1 MIWHTN
7 CTRGRRVVDAQ
18 LVQCETPEAPIDVA
32 EGPNVLLVEDDLG
45 LAAMLLDALTARG
58 YRLCH
63 AADASEADAVLAHFQ
78 PELVIV
84 DLMLPDKNGLILC
97 SDLKARTSA
106 PVIICSATKRK
117 DDAVL
122 GFKLGADDFVAK
134 PFAVDEL
141 EARMRRALTQAA
153 SPATARPASATA
165 VQHIG
170 DLVIDRTRCQ
180 ATLGQSV
187 VPLTPTEFR
196 LLCQLAD
203 RPSEVL
209 SRQELV
215 ENVWGYHDAAV
226 VRSLDVHMRR
236 LRGKLSATAARG
248 PRVTTRRGFGYQLVE
263 SANDGVGA

>member
-1 MIWHTN
+1 
-7 CTRGRRVVDAQ
+7 VDAELAQ
-18 LVQCETPEAPIDVA
+18 RETPEAQLGCRA

-45 LAAMLLDALTARG
+45 LAAMLFDALSARG

-63 AADASEADAVLAHFQ
+63 ATDASEADAVLAHVQ

-97 SDLKARTSA
+97 SELKERTGA

-122 GFKLGADDFVAK
+122 GFKLGADDFIAK
-134 PFAVDEL
+134 PFSVDEL
-141 EARMRRALTQAA
+141 EARMRRALAQAR
-153 SPATARPASATA
+153 SRTPSAAA

-170 DLVIDRTRCQ
+170 ELAIDRTRCQ
-180 ATLGQSV
+180 ATFGEGI

-209 SRQELV
+209 SRHELV
-215 ENVWGYHDAAV
+215 ENVWGYHDAGV

-236 LRGKLSATAARG
+236 LRTKLSAGGNRG

-263 SANDGVGA
+263 TALERAGA